1 MNRSGS
7 LRWALESSI
16 PVSAQRE
23 ETHQPVHQER
33 RPQHTE
39 QRERCTSPRGSD
51 KRDFHYP
58 FLVWFSQENLRTGS
72 TSRASSGLT
81 CLVRIMRRSD
91 CDAFLKRSRMNEKRW
106 DQFLLFGVVKVHFF
120 QRNCLWRKN
129 EIKKDRKKAKG
140 GAEKGKK
147 KKLWHTHGREEDF
160 PNRYPIKNR
169 YPCSFLRY
177 SAVRKKSQGD
187 IHIF

>member
-51 KRDFHYP
+51 ERDFHYP

-106 DQFLLFGVVKVHFF
+106 DQFLLFGEVKIHFFSAIVCEERTKLRKIERKGKEVQRRERKRSFDTRTEERKIFRTDTLLKTDIPVHFWDI
-120 QRNCLWRKN
+120 QR
-129 EIKKDRKKAKG
+129 
-140 GAEKGKK
+140 
-147 KKLWHTHGREEDF
+147 
-160 PNRYPIKNR
+160 
-169 YPCSFLRY
+169 
-177 SAVRKKSQGD
+177 
-187 IHIF
+187 